1 MNCTGLY
8 WLVTKVERGA
18 EVVVVVDGLERGAV
32 CQEDEM
38 AVVVVLL
45 TVPMPEDC
53 WNDTISE

>member
-1 MNCTGLY
+1 MNCTGWC

-18 EVVVVVDGLERGAV
+18 EVVVVDGLERGAV

-45 TVPMPEDC
+45 TMPMPEDC